1 MHELIPAY
9 GSISALSAVLDELD
23 EGLLV
28 VGSDNRVTCIN
39 RHLRHALDI
48 DRDAAGRTDA
58 TRFVHQ
64 TLAPRIA
71 EESCRRDLLEF
82 ISGRQRSLDL
92 SCTLLTS
99 GGKSNRVC
107 CSCKTV
113 GSGLFQGMRVARF
126 EPVPREDSA
135 SPGWIGDLLRQDDDW
150 YRFLV
155 ENLNEGIG
163 LIDREGIV
171 VFANKRLADIIGCP
185 IAETIGA
192 PASRF
197 TDEEGARCMEDYLQN
212 LDTFPHEIFEIDLI
226 RRDGIR
232 IHALMATTPVIDA
245 SGACRGFLAGVLDI
259 TPLKQMELQLEES
272 KEKYRSLVEL
282 SAEAILIY
290 QDGIVTYINPAGVRL
305 LGAQDPGEVIGT
317 NVADI
322 VHPGSRETARSFAV
336 RNLQRG
342 ETPLVE
348 LPVVRLDG
356 TMVFVEGR
364 GTRAFFA
371 GRPAVQ
377 VVMRDITHR
386 KQAEE
391 RLQASNRHLLL
402 LNRIIGISA
411 QAQTPDELLETA
423 LDQTLDLLGYD
434 GGGIYLTE
442 PGRSGVALRYE
453 RGMPK
458 RCLERA
464 GELFRA
470 SYAEVCATGAP
481 RYIEQDDSPV
491 SCLLRDI
498 GFTALACTP
507 FTVEPDVAGALLVGS
522 RNRQSFPPEERAL
535 LEAVGREIG
544 AGMLRGMLH
553 QRLEAANRE
562 ANLYL
567 DILTH
572 DIKNADNVA
581 NIYADLL
588 IDELEGEVV
597 GHAQKLKDGIR
608 KSIEITANVATI
620 RKIHETRAGLE
631 PVDLDAVIKSEIEH
645 FPDLPICYDGLP
657 LKVFADDLLP
667 QVFTNLIGNTTK
679 HGGSKVNVAVA
690 VEDLGEE
697 VVVTVADTG
706 PGIPDDMKETILYRF
721 ERENDKR
728 GSQGLGLSICRML
741 TARYGGRI
749 WIEDRVAGRPGE
761 GAAFRFTLRKA

>member
-1 MHELIPAY
+1 MHEPIPAY

-28 VGSDNRVTCIN
+28 VGSDNRVACIN
-39 RHLRHALDI
+39 RHLRHALGI

-92 SCTLLTS
+92 SCTLLTP
-99 GGKSNRVC
+99 GGESNRVC
-107 CSCKTV
+107 CSCRTV
-113 GSGLFQGMRVARF
+113 GSGLFQGMRVVRF
-126 EPVPREDSA
+126 VPVPGENSA
-135 SPGWIGDLLRQDDDW
+135 SPGWIGDLLRQNDDW

-163 LIDREGIV
+163 LVDREGIV

-197 TDEEGARCMEDYLQN
+197 TDEEGARCMENYLQN

-245 SGACRGFLAGVLDI
+245 SGACHGFLAGILDI

-282 SAEAILIY
+282 SAETILIY
-290 QDGIVTYINPAGVRL
+290 QNGIVTYINPAGMRL
-305 LGAQDPGEVIGT
+305 LGAQDPDEVIGT

-322 VHPGSRETARSFAV
+322 IHPGSRETVRSFAA
-336 RNLQRG
+336 RNLQRE

-356 TMVFVEGR
+356 TMVLVEGR

-371 GRPAVQ
+371 GKPAVQ

-423 LDQTLDLLGYD
+423 LDQTLDLPGYD
-434 GGGIYLTE
+434 GGGVYLTE
-442 PGRSGVALRYE
+442 PGRSGIALSYE
-453 RGMPK
+453 RGMPEG
-458 RCLERA
+458 CLERA
-464 GELFRA
+464 GGFLRA
-470 SYAEVCATGAP
+470 PCGEALATGAP
-481 RYIEQDDSPV
+481 RYIEQDDGPS
-491 SCLLRDI
+491 SHLLRDT
-498 GFTALACTP
+498 GFAALACIP
-507 FTVEPDVAGALLVGS
+507 FIVEPDVAGALLVGS
-522 RNRQSFPPEERAL
+522 RGRPSFPLEERAL

-544 AGMLRGMLH
+544 VGILRGMLH

-572 DIKNADNVA
+572 DIRNADNVA

-597 GHAQKLKDGIR
+597 GHARKLKDGIR

-620 RKIHETRAGLE
+620 RKIHESRAGLE
-631 PVDLDAVIKSEIEH
+631 PVDLDAVIKSEIAH
-645 FPDLPICYDGLP
+645 FPDLPICYDGLL

-679 HGGSKVNVAVA
+679 HGGSKVSVTVA

-721 ERENDKR
+721 ERENDRR